1 MKSFES
7 LGINEIYIDKMKNE
21 YITEPTKIQEEAI
34 PFIMKGR
41 DIIGKAQTGTGK
53 TLAFALP
60 ILQLIDEDITTT
72 QALILTPTRE
82 LALQITQVFEYL
94 TADSNIGIVPVYGGH
109 DVDKQINRLKTKSQI
124 VVGTPGRI
132 LDHLRKG
139 TINFKHLK
147 RLVIDEADQ
156 MMAFGFMEDI
166 DILMSKTP
174 QNLQKMI
181 FSATIPDRIRKL
193 GRRIMK
199 NPINIEIDPETVVV
213 KEIRQVIIRT
223 TEDRRF
229 DSLKMAIEEF
239 KPFMSI
245 IFCKSR
251 ERANE
256 VYNLMIKKGLDAE
269 ILHGE
274 FSQTKRETIMKR
286 FKDLKFPYLVTT
298 DISARGMDIEGVT
311 HVFNYDIPREIEY
324 YIHRIG
330 RTGRAGET
338 GIAIS
343 LVSDKEVTQIE
354 KIQKNVG
361 ITIQSVYDRS
371 DYERERIDK
380 EKLLEG
386 KIKTKDTE
394 FKRPQKSAKKSLVN
408 SRKSGKVRRKPRKGS
423 KK

>member
-109 DVDKQINRLKTKSQI
+109 DVDKQINRLKTKSQV

-147 RLVIDEADQ
+147 RIVIDEADQ

-239 KPFMSI
+239 RPFMSI

-343 LVSDKEVTQIE
+343 LVSDKEVTQME

>member
-147 RLVIDEADQ
+147 RIVIDEADQ

-239 KPFMSI
+239 RPFMSI

-343 LVSDKEVTQIE
+343 LVSDKEVTQME

>member
-34 PFIMKGR
+34 PFIIKGR

-147 RLVIDEADQ
+147 RIVIDEADQ

-239 KPFMSI
+239 RPFMSI

-343 LVSDKEVTQIE
+343 LVSDKEVTQME

>member
-147 RLVIDEADQ
+147 RIVIDEADQ

-239 KPFMSI
+239 RPFMSI

-343 LVSDKEVTQIE
+343 LVSDKEVTQME

-386 KIKTKDTE
+386 KIKTKVTE
-394 FKRPQKSAKKSLVN
+394 FKKPQKSAKKSLVN
-408 SRKSGKVRRKPRKGS
+408 SRKSGKVRRKPRKGL

>member
-60 ILQLIDEDITTT
+60 ILQLIDEDIATT

-147 RLVIDEADQ
+147 RIVIDEADQ

-239 KPFMSI
+239 RPFMSI

-343 LVSDKEVTQIE
+343 LVSDKEVTQME

-394 FKRPQKSAKKSLVN
+394 FKRSQKSAKKSLVN

>member
-109 DVDKQINRLKTKSQI
+109 DVDKQINRLKTKSQV

-147 RLVIDEADQ
+147 RIVIDEADQ

-239 KPFMSI
+239 RPFMSI

-343 LVSDKEVTQIE
+343 LVSDKEVTQME

-394 FKRPQKSAKKSLVN
+394 FKKPQKSAKKSLVN